1 MRGLAW
7 GIDGVSLVIASA
19 LLVLMHMRSGRD
31 LLAAGFLVF
40 AIGQGLVLA
49 TAAVNPADAAP
60 TFGAGVGL
68 WAGAWRL

>member
-1 MRGLAW
+1 LAW

-19 LLVLMHMRSGRD
+19 LLAVAHIRNGRD

-49 TAAVNPADAAP
+49 TAAISPADAAP
-60 TFGAGVGL
+60 TFGAGAGL
-68 WAGAWRL
+68 WAAGRWRW